1 MALLMG
7 PRMTAVT
14 PVSTS
19 STPLPAFQFSSR
31 PRKAE
36 QFFLPTPHY
45 CVELSSCSRPMCFCR
60 AAQRCGVRKERKK
73 EKKDYPLP
81 SWGIYPSGNKPVTS
95 PSSISNLQASTSPH
109 FSVFP
114 ANLSSQMAA
123 PVRSHQ
129 FIFLSVAKESGP
141 GNSGLSGERG
151 VLLA

>member
-19 STPLPAFQFSSR
+19 STPLPALQIRPFSSR
-31 PRKAE
+31 PEIFFFPNATVLCEIVKLQPPNMFPPGSTKVWCQKRK
-36 QFFLPTPHY
+36 
-45 CVELSSCSRPMCFCR
+45 
-60 AAQRCGVRKERKK
+60 KK
-73 EKKDYPLP
+73 EKKDYPFP

-95 PSSISNLQASTSPH
+95 PSSIANLQASTSPH

-114 ANLSSQMAA
+114 ANLSSQMAET
-123 PVRSHQ
+123 VRSHQ
-129 FIFLSVAKESGP
+129 FIFLSMAKESGP
-141 GNSGLSGERG
+141 GNSGLSGERR

>member
-19 STPLPAFQFSSR
+19 STPLPAYQSSSR
-31 PRKAE
+31 REKAE
-36 QFFLPTPHY
+36 QVLPTQRY
-45 CVELSSCSRPMCFCR
+45 CVELSSCSRQICFRR
-60 AAQRCGVRKERKK
+60 AAQWCGVRKET

-81 SWGIYPSGNKPVTS
+81 SRGIYPSGNKPVTS

-141 GNSGLSGERG
+141 GNSGLRGERG